1 MRKAKIVDT
10 IGPSTEDY
18 DNLLKLVEAG
28 MDVARL
34 NRSHGT
40 PEDHLNVYNN
50 VRKASEATGRN
61 VAALVD
67 LQGPKIRCG
76 WFKKNA
82 DGEDKVQLQLGQ
94 EFIITTDDV
103 EGDEH
108 ITSTTFKGLPGDCH
122 PGDPI
127 LIDDGKVRL
136 EVTKVEG
143 NNVYTKVIVA
153 GPVSSHKGINLPGVA
168 VSLPALTEKDEADL
182 RWAIRTGADII
193 AMSFVRFATD
203 IDRAHEIMDEEG
215 RRIPVVAKIEK
226 PQALENL
233 EEIVKAFDGI
243 MVARGDMAVECPLEE
258 VPLATKRCIE
268 LARQYA
274 KPVIVATEVLGSM
287 VNSPVPTRAEA
298 SDCANAVLDGA
309 DATMTSNE
317 TAVGKY
323 PAVTVN
329 TMSRISSFA
338 TEHGFDRIPELK
350 NLDMSSTGAVSSA
363 AVDLADKLNA
373 KAIVAYTQTGSTVH
387 RVSRERPA
395 TPIYGITNNE
405 HTYHWL
411 ALSWGTESFLLD
423 EDYHDK
429 SRKDLMVFTDKILK
443 DAGKVTDGDKIV
455 VLSSAQGEHQPGR
468 TDSIYVHTVGAC
480 D

>member
-10 IGPSTEDY
+10 IGPSTESPEGIT
-18 DNLLKLVEAG
+18 KLVEAG

-40 PEDHLNVYNN
+40 PEDHLKVYNN
-50 VRKASEATGRN
+50 VRAASKATGRN
-61 VAALVD
+61 VAAMVD

-82 DGEDKVQLQLGQ
+82 EGEDKVQLEEGQ

-143 NNVYTKVIVA
+143 NNVHTKVVVA

-203 IDRAHEIMDEEG
+203 I
-215 RRIPVVAKIEK
+215 
-226 PQALENL
+226 
-233 EEIVKAFDGI
+233 
-243 MVARGDMAVECPLEE
+243 ECPLEE
-258 VPLATKRCIE
+258 VPLATKRIIE

-287 VNSPVPTRAEA
+287 VHSPVPSRAEA

-317 TAVGKY
+317 TAVGEY
-323 PAVTVN
+323 PTETVA
-329 TMSRISSFA
+329 TMSRISGFA

-363 AVDLADKLNA
+363 AVDLAEKLNA
-373 KAIVAYTQTGSTVH
+373 KAIVAYTQTGNTVH

-395 TPIYGITNNE
+395 APIYGLTTNE

-411 ALSWGTESFLLD
+411 ALSWGTEAFLLD

-429 SRKDLMVFTDKILK
+429 TRKDLMAFTDKVLK
-443 DAGKVTDGDKIV
+443 NAGKVSDGDKIV
-455 VLSSAQGEHQPGR
+455 VLSSAQGEHAAGS
-468 TDSIYVHTVGAC
+468 TDTIYVHTVGAN

>member
-10 IGPSTEDY
+10 IGPATES
-18 DNLLKLVEAG
+18 LEMLTKLAQAG

-40 PEDHLNVYNN
+40 PEDHLKVYNN
-50 VRKASEATGRN
+50 LRQASKTTGRN
-61 VAALVD
+61 LAALVD

-82 DGEDKVQLQLGQ
+82 EGEDKVILKKDQ

-122 PGDPI
+122 AGDPI

-143 NNVYTKVIVA
+143 NNVHTKVIVA

-182 RWAIRTGADII
+182 RWAIQTGADII

-215 RRIPVVAKIEK
+215 RRIPIVAKIEK
-226 PQALENL
+226 PQAVENL
-233 EEIVKAFDGI
+233 EDIVKAFDGI
-243 MVARGDMAVECPLEE
+243 MVARGDMAVEMPFEE
-258 VPLATKRCIE
+258 VPLVTKRCIE
-268 LARQYA
+268 LSRRYA

-287 VNSPVPTRAEA
+287 VNSPIPSRAEA
-298 SDCANAVLDGA
+298 SDCANAILDGA

-317 TAVGKY
+317 TAVGNY
-323 PAVTVN
+323 PVETVT
-329 TMSRISSFA
+329 TMSRISGYA
-338 TEHGFDRIPELK
+338 TEHGFDRIPALT
-350 NLDMSSTGAVSSA
+350 NIDMQDGGAVASA

-373 KAIVAYTQTGSTVH
+373 KAIVAFTESGRTAH
-387 RVSRERPA
+387 RISRERPA
-395 TPIYGITNNE
+395 APIYAFTEGE
-405 HTYHWL
+405 HTFHWL
-411 ALSWGTESFLLD
+411 ALAWGTEAFKVT
-423 EDYHDK
+423 EDYHTLN
-429 SRKDLMVFTDKILK
+429 RTDLMKLVDKTLK
-443 DAGKVTDGDKIV
+443 DANKVVDGDQV
-455 VLSSAQGEHQPGR
+455 VISACAPGDEAGK
-468 TDSIYVHTVGAC
+468 TDSIYVHTIGA
-480 D
+480 

>member
-10 IGPSTEDY
+10 IGPATES
-18 DNLLKLVEAG
+18 LEGITSLVEAG

-40 PEDHLNVYNN
+40 PEDHLKVYNN
-50 VRKASEATGRN
+50 LRAAAKATGRN

-82 DGEDKVQLQLGQ
+82 DGEDKVQLTEGQ
-94 EFIITTDDV
+94 EFVITTDDI

-122 PGDPI
+122 AGDPI

-143 NNVYTKVIVA
+143 NNVYTKVVVA

-226 PQALENL
+226 PQAL
-233 EEIVKAFDGI
+233 
-243 MVARGDMAVECPLEE
+243 
-258 VPLATKRCIE
+258 
-268 LARQYA
+268 
-274 KPVIVATEVLGSM
+274 
-287 VNSPVPTRAEA
+287 
-298 SDCANAVLDGA
+298 
-309 DATMTSNE
+309 
-317 TAVGKY
+317 
-323 PAVTVN
+323 
-329 TMSRISSFA
+329 
-338 TEHGFDRIPELK
+338 
-350 NLDMSSTGAVSSA
+350 
-363 AVDLADKLNA
+363 
-373 KAIVAYTQTGSTVH
+373 
-387 RVSRERPA
+387 
-395 TPIYGITNNE
+395 
-405 HTYHWL
+405 
-411 ALSWGTESFLLD
+411 
-423 EDYHDK
+423 
-429 SRKDLMVFTDKILK
+429 
-443 DAGKVTDGDKIV
+443 
-455 VLSSAQGEHQPGR
+455 
-468 TDSIYVHTVGAC
+468 
-480 D
+480 

>member
-40 PEDHLNVYNN
+40 PEDHLKVYNN

-94 EFIITTDDV
+94 EFVITTDDV

-143 NNVYTKVIVA
+143 NNVYTKVVVA

-168 VSLPALTEKDEADL
+168 VSLPALTEK
-182 RWAIRTGADII
+182 
-193 AMSFVRFATD
+193 
-203 IDRAHEIMDEEG
+203 
-215 RRIPVVAKIEK
+215 
-226 PQALENL
+226 
-233 EEIVKAFDGI
+233 
-243 MVARGDMAVECPLEE
+243 
-258 VPLATKRCIE
+258 
-268 LARQYA
+268 
-274 KPVIVATEVLGSM
+274 
-287 VNSPVPTRAEA
+287 
-298 SDCANAVLDGA
+298 
-309 DATMTSNE
+309 
-317 TAVGKY
+317 
-323 PAVTVN
+323 
-329 TMSRISSFA
+329 
-338 TEHGFDRIPELK
+338 
-350 NLDMSSTGAVSSA
+350 
-363 AVDLADKLNA
+363 
-373 KAIVAYTQTGSTVH
+373 
-387 RVSRERPA
+387 
-395 TPIYGITNNE
+395 
-405 HTYHWL
+405 
-411 ALSWGTESFLLD
+411 
-423 EDYHDK
+423 
-429 SRKDLMVFTDKILK
+429 
-443 DAGKVTDGDKIV
+443 
-455 VLSSAQGEHQPGR
+455 
-468 TDSIYVHTVGAC
+468 
-480 D
+480 